1 MLQGRAALGH
11 FRVLN
16 RKDAESGW
24 RRIMIETIIEMEL
37 AVGEKVL
44 VRRNRILPQNQKES
58 GKRISIV
65 SGIHGDELEG
75 QYVCYEVA
83 RRIAGQPELL
93 HGIVDIYPALNPLGL
108 ESAHRTIPKM
118 EMDMN
123 RMFPGNKNG
132 NMMERAAAAIVD
144 SLTGSDICVDVHA
157 SDMQVRE
164 IPQVRVS
171 EEFAERML
179 PFARLMNVDMIWMNA
194 TATVHES
201 TLAHS
206 MNMLGVPTLVVEMGL
221 GMRISRK
228 YGNQVADGIFNLM
241 KEMGIWEGEVKQTQ
255 FPVISTDGEVEF
267 IRADHTGVFLPC
279 IEHNHYVCKG
289 DLIGQ
294 VVNTYTGQIKQEI
307 VAQKNGLVFTLREY
321 PMVYEGALL
330 ARILT
335 DIKEESKEDNNPA
348 NY

>member
-1 MLQGRAALGH
+1 
-11 FRVLN
+11 
-16 RKDAESGW
+16 
-24 RRIMIETIIEMEL
+24 MIETIVEIEL
-37 AVGEKVL
+37 AVGEKIT
-44 VRRNRILPQNQKES
+44 VRRNRILPQKKEDES
-58 GKRISIV
+58 RRISIV

-83 RRIAGQPELL
+83 RRIEEHPEFLR
-93 HGIVDIYPALNPLGL
+93 GIVDIYPALNPLGL
-108 ESAHRTIPKM
+108 ESAHRTVPKM

-123 RMFPGNKNG
+123 RMFPGDKNG
-132 NMMERAAAAIVD
+132 NMMERIAAAVVD
-144 SLTGSDICVDVHA
+144 SIAGSDICVDVHA
-157 SDMQVRE
+157 SDTAVRE

-171 EEFAERML
+171 EEFAKRML
-179 PFARLMNVDMIWMNA
+179 PYAKLMNVDMIWMNA

-206 MNMLGVPTLVVEMGL
+206 MNILGVPTLVVEMGL

-228 YGNQVADGIFNLM
+228 YGNQVTEGIFNLM

-267 IRADHTGVFLPC
+267 IRAGHTGVFLPS

-294 VVNTYTGQIKQEI
+294 IVNTYTGQIKQEI
-307 VAQKNGLVFTLREY
+307 VAQKDGLVFTLREY
-321 PMVYEGALL
+321 PMVYEGALI

-335 DIKEESKEDNNPA
+335 DIGKEG
-348 NY
+348 

>member
-1 MLQGRAALGH
+1 
-11 FRVLN
+11 
-16 RKDAESGW
+16 
-24 RRIMIETIIEMEL
+24 MIETIAEIEL
-37 AVGEKVL
+37 AVGEKIV
-44 VRRNRILPQNQKES
+44 VKRNRILPQNKEDET
-58 GKRISIV
+58 KRIAIV

-83 RRIAGQPELL
+83 RRLTEHPELL

-108 ESAHRTIPKM
+108 ESAKRSVPKL

-132 NMMERAAAAIVD
+132 NMMERIAASIVD
-144 SLTGSDICVDVHA
+144 SIAGADVCVDVHA
-157 SDMQVRE
+157 SDTEVRE

-171 EEFAERML
+171 EEFADKML
-179 PFARLMNVDMIWMNA
+179 PYAKLMNVDMIWMNA
-194 TATVHES
+194 TATVHEA

-206 MNMLGVPTLVVEMGL
+206 MNVLGVPTLVVEMGL
-221 GMRISRK
+221 GMRINTK
-228 YGNQVADGIFNLM
+228 YGNQVTEGIFNLM
-241 KEMGIWEGEVKQTQ
+241 KELGIWSGKVKQTQ

-267 IRADHTGVFLPC
+267 IRADHTGVFLPS
-279 IEHNHYVCKG
+279 IEHNHYVHRG
-289 DLIGQ
+289 DLIGR

-307 VAQKNGLVFTLREY
+307 IAKKDGLVFTLREY

-335 DIKEESKEDNNPA
+335 DIESSERGN
-348 NY
+348 